1 MVLITCENVYIDQAG
16 EVEPVPSLLT
26 S

>member
-1 MVLITCENVYIDQAG
+1 MILITCENVYVDQAG

>member
-1 MVLITCENVYIDQAG
+1 MVLITCENVYVDQAG